1 MRILIADDHD
11 LLRDTLVA
19 FLDTVDGF
27 ETETAADFPGA
38 MQVMDDGD
46 PFDLVLLDL
55 NMPGMNGFEGLETAL
70 ARDGGQKVALITGNA
85 TREVAEKALSMGAAG
100 FLPKTLS
107 AKSLINAVRFMEM
120 GEKFVPID
128 FMQAKD
134 EAKHPLAEK
143 LAEREMQV
151 LRGLTEGK
159 SNKEIARDLDLT
171 EPTIKLYLKTLYR
184 KIDVNNR
191 TQAALVAREAGLY

>member
-19 FLDTVDGF
+19 FLESAEGF
-27 ETETAADFPGA
+27 EAETAADFQGA
-38 MQVMDDGD
+38 MAAMDARG

-70 ARDGGQKVALITGNA
+70 ARGGDQKVALITGNA
-85 TREVAEKALSMGAAG
+85 TREIAEKALALGAAG

-120 GEKFVPID
+120 GEQYVPIN
-128 FMQAKD
+128 FMQAQ
-134 EAKHPLAEK
+134 EEEKHPFAEK

-151 LRGLTEGK
+151 LKGLTEGK

-191 TQAALVAREAGLY
+191 TQAALVAREVGLY